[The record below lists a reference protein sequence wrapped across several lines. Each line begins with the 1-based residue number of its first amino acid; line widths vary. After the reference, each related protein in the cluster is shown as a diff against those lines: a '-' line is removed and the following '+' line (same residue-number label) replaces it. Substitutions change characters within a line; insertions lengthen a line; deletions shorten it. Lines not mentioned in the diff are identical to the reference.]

1 MQGIYHD
8 GRVIRR
14 VLIRNV
20 IGVEPARGVRQRH
33 RVVTLVPAPP
43 AAAAPFG
50 CDGNR
55 VGVGAAG
62 VGATTAGEDEGFE
75 RGPGVVVVV
84 LLLLMVLRL
93 FAQVVGVRRGA
104 LRGARRRRGVD
115 LLPDEWRCVLAP
127 SSLHF
132 GFRWCHLPWCWWHHL
147 VRLTVV

>member
-8 GRVIRR
+8 GCVIRR

-20 IGVEPARGVRQRH
+20 IGLEPARGVRQRH
-33 RVVTLVPAPP
+33 RVVTLVPTPP
-43 AAAAPFG
+43 AAAAPSG
-50 CDGNR
+50 GGDGDR

-84 LLLLMVLRL
+84 LLLMVLRL

-104 LRGARRRRGVD
+104 LRGTRRRRGVD
-115 LLPDEWRCVLAP
+115 FYPMRALCTGTVL
-127 SSLHF
+127 F
-132 GFRWCHLPWCWWHHL
+132 TL
-147 VRLTVV
+147 VSGGAISRGAGGTTL